1 MNSQTKALTGI
12 YDVSILSL
20 STNDLIMGC
29 SKSDFPTINDKSQTG
44 KWNFIFWYWT
54 VNRRNMKL
62 AVTAKLGEAL
72 VWGVR
77 RDDWESDEGWAAT
90 SKGLRRRGLTILYA
104 DVARQKGV
112 KGPDENEWG
121 IENHDLRDVDLVCR
135 SWVKTSNTPL
145 YTKVRTII

>member
-1 MNSQTKALTGI
+1 MVYILLSKWIHKQKHLRVF

-54 VNRRNMKL
+54 VNRWNMKL

-72 VWGVR
+72 VGGVR

-90 SKGLRRRGLTILYA
+90 SKGLRRRGLTIFKKYILE
-104 DVARQKGV
+104 RSER
-112 KGPDENEWG
+112 PRREWMRHWEPWP
-121 IENHDLRDVDLVCR
+121 IEDWDSCR
-135 SWVKTSNTPL
+135 SP
-145 YTKVRTII
+145 